1 MHSSG
6 LTQEGVPMSP
16 ERFFRQS
23 KRFQDTW
30 NRVVHAVSRMR
41 GDGVSLQQAARE
53 FGVPPKE
60 VVRLGS
66 SALRRNPSG
75 RYVAKAEDDLLRVL
89 SIPGTRGLREIAFD
103 DSREASVVGKY
114 WDAVGLYLQ
123 TGDASGLR
131 EFRRKSV
138 WDANGRRLAL
148 LTDLDELDRLGS
160 AGVLSFES
168 IYSRSA

>member
-1 MHSSG
+1 
-6 LTQEGVPMSP
+6 
-16 ERFFRQS
+16 
-23 KRFQDTW
+23 
-30 NRVVHAVSRMR
+30 MR
-41 GDGVSLQQAARE
+41 ADRVSLQQAARE
-53 FGVPPKE
+53 FGVPPKD
-60 VVRLGS
+60 VVRLGG
-66 SALRRNPSG
+66 SALRRSLSG
-75 RYVAKAEDDLLRVL
+75 RYVARARDNLLRVMNL
-89 SIPGTRGLREIAFD
+89 PGRRGLREIALD

-138 WDANGRRLAL
+138 WDANGRRFEL